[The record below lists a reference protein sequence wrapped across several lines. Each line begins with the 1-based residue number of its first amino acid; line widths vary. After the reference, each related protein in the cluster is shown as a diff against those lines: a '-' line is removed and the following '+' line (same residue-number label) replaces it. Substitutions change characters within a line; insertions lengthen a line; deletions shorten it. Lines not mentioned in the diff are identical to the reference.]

1 MKFNLLYN
9 ILFLISF
16 FNGFCQ
22 SGEISGKL
30 LIATEEERNSLP
42 SKVYAILKYENIKDS
57 VQIDENFN
65 FKFENLRSGKY
76 YLSFSVRNYPINRFY
91 IFNLKNSEKINQN
104 VELKP
109 ICSFQNSK
117 EKTNCPVCK
126 KVDKVIPIAYGLR
139 VSIVPKGKKGNYK
152 SENKVHEGGCV
163 VSDCQPN
170 WYCERDKNE
179 F

>member
-16 FNGFCQ
+16 FQVFCQ
-22 SGEISGKL
+22 SGEIGGKL

-42 SKVYAILKYENIKDS
+42 SKIYAILKHENIKDS
-57 VQIDENFN
+57 IQIDENFN

-76 YLSFSVRNYPINRFY
+76 YVSFSVRNYPINRSY
-91 IFNLKNSEKINQN
+91 IFNLKENEKINQDI
-104 VELKP
+104 ELKP
-109 ICSFQNSK
+109 ICIFQNSK

-126 KVDKVIPIAYGLR
+126 KDDKVIPIAYGLR
-139 VSIVPKGKKGNYK
+139 VSIVPKGEKENSKTK
-152 SENKVHEGGCV
+152 NKVHEGGCV

-170 WYCERDKNE
+170 WYCERDETK

>member
-16 FNGFCQ
+16 SNGFCQ
-22 SGEISGKL
+22 SGEIGGKL

-42 SKVYAILKYENIKDS
+42 SKVYAILKHENIKDS
-57 VQIDENFN
+57 IQVDANFN

-76 YLSFSVRNYPINRFY
+76 YVSFSVRNYPINRSY
-91 IFNLKNSEKINQN
+91 IFNLKDGEKINHDI
-104 VELKP
+104 ELKP
-109 ICSFQNSK
+109 ICPFQNSK

-126 KVDKVIPIAYGLR
+126 KDDKVIPIAYGLR
-139 VSIVPKGKKGNYK
+139 VSIVPKNKKNK
-152 SENKVHEGGCV
+152 SKAENKVYEGGCV

-170 WYCERDKNE
+170 WYCERDKTE